1 MIERHPASFRDR
13 SGYIYRKNGVLLRS
27 VEQPYKEE
35 YDRLMASGLYD
46 ELVGDGLLI
55 PHREVAGKDKVRG
68 SYKTIRPEEVGFVSY
83 PYEWSFSQYK
93 DAALATLEIQRR
105 ALEQGMTLK
114 DASAYNIQFHNGGPL
129 LIDTL
134 SFERYE
140 KGAPWVAYR
149 QFCQHFLAPLLLM
162 SATDVRLGQL
172 MRIHLDGIPL
182 DLAVELL
189 PKKTKLRPGVY
200 LHLVLHAK
208 AQQKHES
215 RAKAAK
221 PRKVNLK
228 ALISSLESLVKKL
241 DWKPA
246 GTEWG
251 NYYTFTNYTDKAF
264 REKGKL
270 VRSMTRKVKPQSVW
284 DIGGNNGEFSRVASD
299 MGIFTVSAD
308 VDPAAV
314 EKNYRNVKKLD
325 ETNLVPIVLDLT
337 NPSPAI
343 GWANR
348 ERDRFRKRGPVDL
361 VYFLALIHHIAIG
374 NNVPL
379 ASVADYVS
387 RMTKNLIIEWV
398 PKGDSQ
404 VNILLATRKDIFDD
418 YTQEGFE
425 KAFKTRFSI
434 VRKTKIKGTKRT
446 LYLMKKK

>member
-27 VEQPYKEE
+27 VEHPYQQE
-35 YDRLMASGLYD
+35 YDRLMDSGLYD
-46 ELVGDGLLI
+46 ELVGEDLLI
-55 PHREVAGKDKVRG
+55 PHQELTGRHKIRG
-68 SYKTIRPEEVGFVSY
+68 SYKTIKPEEVGFVSY
-83 PYEWSFSQYK
+83 PYEWSFSMYK
-93 DAALATLEIQRR
+93 DAALATLAIQRR
-105 ALEQGMTLK
+105 ALEHDMTLK
-114 DASAYNIQFHNGGPL
+114 DASAYNIQFWNGKPL

-134 SFERYE
+134 SFEKYE
-140 KGAPWVAYR
+140 KGTPWVAYR
-149 QFCQHFLAPLLLM
+149 QFCQHFLAPLVLM
-162 SATDVRLGQL
+162 STVDVRLGQL
-172 MRIHLDGIPL
+172 MRIYIDGLPL
-182 DLAVELL
+182 DLTRQLL
-189 PKKTKLRPGVY
+189 PRRSKLRPGVY

-215 RAKAAK
+215 RAKKAK

-228 ALISSLESLVKKL
+228 ALVSNLEGLVKKL

-251 NYYTFTNYTDKAF
+251 DYYTFTNYTDKAF

-270 VRSMTRKVKPQSVW
+270 VKSMTRKVGPKSVW

-314 EKNYRNVKKLD
+314 EKNYRNVKKLGEKD
-325 ETNLVPIVLDLT
+325 LVPIVLDLT

-387 RMTKNLIIEWV
+387 RMSKNLIIEWV
-398 PKGDSQ
+398 PKSDSQ
-404 VNILLATRKDIFDD
+404 VKKLLATREDIFDD
-418 YTQEGFE
+418 YTMAGFE
-425 KAFKTRFSI
+425 QAFKTRFKI
-434 VRKTKIKGTKRT
+434 VRKTAIKGTKRT